1 MHVIS
6 FNRFAFFQPDDS
18 LDESREATPD
28 SDSGY
33 VVSAKANVYLVESAP
48 PKQYQQQQHQQQQQ
62 QQQQQHQ
69 QQQQQQ
75 FFPDVIRRRVVEQT
89 MSAPT
94 QASINQQSINQQSI
108 NQQSI
113 NQQQQQRPFNQI
125 SSPDSSSL
133 SASMTL
139 AGNLKCLSLKINLGF
154 VLIST
159 SIFFNKLITVS

>member
-1 MHVIS
+1 MQKD
-6 FNRFAFFQPDDS
+6 FKFYRFVLFQPDDS

-33 VVSAKANVYLVESAP
+33 VVSAKANVYRVESAP
-48 PKQYQQQQHQQQQQ
+48 PKQYQQQQQQQQY
-62 QQQQQHQ
+62 

-94 QASINQQSINQQSI
+94 QASINQQSINQQ
-108 NQQSI
+108 
-113 NQQQQQRPFNQI
+113 QQQRPFNQI

-133 SASMTL
+133 SASMRL
-139 AGNLKCLSLKINLGF
+139 AGKLNQKNCHQKLTS
-154 VLIST
+154 VLP
-159 SIFFNKLITVS
+159 

>member
-1 MHVIS
+1 MVKKKKIS
-6 FNRFAFFQPDDS
+6 LFKIVLFQPDDS

-33 VVSAKANVYLVESAP
+33 VVSAKANVYRVESAP
-48 PKQYQQQQHQQQQQ
+48 PKQY
-62 QQQQQHQ
+62 QQQQHQ

-94 QASINQQSINQQSI
+94 QASINQQSINP
-108 NQQSI
+108 
-113 NQQQQQRPFNQI
+113 QQQQRPFNQI

-139 AGNLKCLSLKINLGF
+139 AG
-154 VLIST
+154 
-159 SIFFNKLITVS
+159 KLNQKNCHRKLT

>member
-1 MHVIS
+1 LGNRIS
-6 FNRFAFFQPDDS
+6 KFEKNNIVKKKKISLFKIVLFQPDDS

-33 VVSAKANVYLVESAP
+33 VVSAKANVYRVESAP
-48 PKQYQQQQHQQQQQ
+48 PKQYQQQQHQQHQQQ
-62 QQQQQHQ
+62 QQ

-108 NQQSI
+108 NQQ
-113 NQQQQQRPFNQI
+113 QQQRPFNQI

-139 AGNLKCLSLKINLGF
+139 AGKLNHW
-154 VLIST
+154 V
-159 SIFFNKLITVS
+159 FFHRKLA

>member
-1 MHVIS
+1 MVKKKKIS
-6 FNRFAFFQPDDS
+6 LFKIVLFQPDDS

-33 VVSAKANVYLVESAP
+33 VVSAKANVYRVESAP
-48 PKQYQQQQHQQQQQ
+48 PKQY
-62 QQQQQHQ
+62 QQQQHQ

-94 QASINQQSINQQSI
+94 QASINQQSINQQ
-108 NQQSI
+108 
-113 NQQQQQRPFNQI
+113 QQQRPFNQI

-139 AGNLKCLSLKINLGF
+139 AG
-154 VLIST
+154 
-159 SIFFNKLITVS
+159 KLNQKNCHRKLT